1 LYCNAK
7 KTIELQAV
15 SMAIV
20 ESKKLTLK
28 AHGKWNI
35 GRGKK
40 CQVRFSL
47 QISKVEATK
56 LPTKTRRALFCISK
70 ASHCKSVKLKLQN
83 FPQKQEE
90 PCSALA
96 QLHTAN
102 Q

>member
-1 LYCNAK
+1 M
-7 KTIELQAV
+7 ESQAV

-20 ESKKLTLK
+20 ESKKPTLK
-28 AHGKWNI
+28 ARGKWNI

-56 LPTKTRRALFCISK
+56 LPMTTRRALFCISK
-70 ASHCKSVKLKLQN
+70 ASHCKSVKLKLQS